1 MKYIFIY
8 AALMMVTMS
17 HAQQSTINRQAVVRR
32 HTIHINKADSLSSLS
47 VGNGKFA
54 FTVDVTGLQSFP
66 AFYKGGVPLGT
77 QSEWGWHSFPNTG
90 NYKFEETLRTYE
102 LEGRKIPYTVQIKEP
117 EHNKKAVEY
126 FRVNPHRLQLGNIG
140 LEIIKKNGQPATIND
155 IENID
160 QQLDM
165 WTGEINS
172 RFTVEGQ
179 PVQVITYA
187 HQHRD
192 LIAVKIISPL
202 VKQKKIILT
211 VHFPYP
217 NGEFKDV
224 GVNEANANKHVTT
237 LHTSLPPLSGK
248 PIPAGEIIS
257 IQHILD
263 STRYAVHANW
273 KQKASILKEGTHR
286 FIIQPKGVSNTFE
299 ASFWFSNLVLTNP
312 TSTKIDDRLV
322 PDLSLNSPLP
332 SFEETGKNSQLEW
345 AQFWRSGGAVDF
357 AGSKDT
363 RAPELERR
371 MILSQYLTKIQCASD
386 FPPQETGLTYNSW
399 YGKPHLE
406 MHWWHAV
413 HFALWG
419 RIELMEKSL
428 DWYATVANGA
438 KAIAKRQGFEGLRWQ
453 KMTDHAGNEAPS
465 SVGSF
470 LIWQQP
476 HFIYMAELSYRERK
490 TTQVLEKYKDLVF
503 ATADFMASFP
513 SWDSVKKKYNL
524 GKGLIP
530 AQECFDAVT
539 TFNPTYE
546 LAYWHWALN
555 VAQQWRVRL
564 GMPRKE
570 AWDKIINDLAPL
582 PQANGVY
589 LATESTPDCY
599 TTDRYKTDHPAVL
612 ATYASIPGSNNL
624 DTVVMKSTFDL
635 VWKVWKWEDTW
646 GWDFP
651 LTAMAATRLHMPE
664 KAIDAL
670 FLPVRT
676 NTYLVNGH
684 NFQDERLTIYLP
696 GNGGLLS
703 AIALM
708 CAGSD
713 ADKTLN
719 PGFPAT
725 TWTVKWEGLRKM
737 P

>member
-1 MKYIFIY
+1 MKWIAIGILSFTCYV
-8 AALMMVTMS
+8 A
-17 HAQQSTINRQAVVRR
+17 HAQQSAINRQAVVRR

-47 VGNGKFA
+47 IGNGGFA
-54 FTVDVTGLQSFP
+54 FTVDVTGLQTFP
-66 AFYKGGVPLGT
+66 GFYKGGVPLGT

-117 EHNKKAVEY
+117 EHNKKAVDY
-126 FRVNPHRLQLGNIG
+126 FRQNPHRLQLGNIG
-140 LEIIKKNGQPATIND
+140 LEITKKNGQLATIND
-155 IENID
+155 IEKID

-179 PVQVITYA
+179 PIQVITYA
-187 HQHRD
+187 HQQLD
-192 LIAVKIISPL
+192 LVAVKITSPL
-202 VKQKKIILT
+202 LKQKKLAVTI
-211 VHFPYP
+211 HFPYP

-224 GVNEANANKHVTT
+224 GVNTAGKDKHHTEFIIGNPANEKKFLTGPMYVTIKHT
-237 LHTSLPPLSGK
+237 LDTNSYYLRCTSPQQ
-248 PIPAGEIIS
+248 AAV
-257 IQHILD
+257 Q
-263 STRYAVHANW
+263 STRADH
-273 KQKASILKEGTHR
+273 
-286 FIIQPKGVSNTFE
+286 FIVRPQTATGTFE
-299 ASFWFSNLVLTNP
+299 ASFLFSQRKPAV
-312 TSTKIDDRLV
+312 
-322 PDLSLNSPLP
+322 PLP
-332 SFEETGKNSQLEW
+332 NFTATRNNSQSGW
-345 AQFWRSGGAVDF
+345 AQFWKSGGAVDF

-399 YGKPHLE
+399 FGKPHLE

-428 DWYATVANGA
+428 DWYATVADGA
-438 KAIAKRQGFEGLRWQ
+438 KAIAKRQGFDGLRWQ

-513 SWDSVKKKYNL
+513 SWDTVKKKYNL

-570 AWDKIINDLAPL
+570 AWDKIINGLAPL

-635 VWKVWKWEDTW
+635 VWKVWKWDDTW